1 MDINTAKTLA
11 KKLQISVDHV
21 VREEYEML
29 LLKELYESKF
39 ASHLVFKGGTALR
52 LAYGSPRF
60 SDDLDFTAIG
70 KFNGKEFVSF
80 LRELPKRAPGVV
92 SIEAIEK
99 FHTAFALA
107 KIKDA
112 ALAHP
117 FSIKIEASKRADMST
132 GKAGLP
138 GKQKERWVINKDY
151 SDKPIASD
159 VAVWRVIAR
168 VASLERI
175 LLEKEDA
182 MKNRRAPRDLF
193 DWWFINQA
201 LHREVTPDL
210 SGYNKEHT
218 KAELRRLLPKPQWR
232 LIDLWL
238 A

>member
-1 MDINTAKTLA
+1 MDIATAKVLA
-11 KKLQISVDHV
+11 KKLQISIDYV

-39 ASHLVFKGGTALR
+39 SNHLVFKGGTALR

-60 SDDLDFTAIG
+60 SEDLDFTAVG
-70 KFNGKEFVSF
+70 TFNVKDFTAF
-80 LRELPKRAPGVV
+80 LQELPRRAPGIVAV
-92 SIEAIEK
+92 EAVEK
-99 FHTAFALA
+99 FYTAFGLV

-112 ALAHP
+112 AVVRP
-117 FSIKIEASKRADMST
+117 FSIKIEVSKRAGEGMES
-132 GKAGLP
+132 
-138 GKQKERWVINKDY
+138 KDY
-151 SDKPIASD
+151 SDKPLSSE

-168 VASLERI
+168 VMSLEWI

-182 MKNRRAPRDLF
+182 LKNRKAPRDLF

-201 LHREVTPDL
+201 LHKEVTPDL
-210 SGYNKEHT
+210 RDYDREHV

-232 LIDLWL
+232 LIDVWL